1 MNSLSDKH
9 EDLSLVFQ
17 THVEFGYDEV
27 DIKFQCLWWRDYY
40 FRLEKLISATCNEK
54 LSFKRL

>member
-1 MNSLSDKH
+1 MTSLSDKH

-40 FRLEKLISATCNEK
+40 FRLEKIN
-54 LSFKRL
+54 